1 MKKILLMAFLGS
13 FFCQVGYAQTTPVKT
28 DNQDL
33 ALYRRALKYSDLS
46 SAAFALTQ
54 YLHKGGDSTFQD
66 TLALIY
72 YNMNNLQGAYKM
84 SGEINQQNPKNVTA
98 LSLLADISGRAG
110 EVKTSLEWY
119 EKLVVLSP
127 EAYNHYQLATKQFV
141 LERNLECRQSL
152 QKVIADSAA
161 AKQQKVRLDVGEGYG
176 EDVPVLAAAMNMLGA
191 LAYKEKNTALA
202 EDWYAKAVA
211 VFPEFVIAK
220 QNLDSLKKEA
230 AGGKSQPAGK
240 PAPKPAVK
248 KG

>member
-1 MKKILLMAFLGS
+1 MKQLMLLALCTGMLTVAA
-13 FFCQVGYAQTTPVKT
+13 VAQNATAKQ
-28 DNQDL
+28 DNEDL
-33 ALYRRALKYSDLS
+33 SLYRRALKYSDLS
-46 SAAFALTQ
+46 SAAFALGR

-72 YNMNNLQGAYKM
+72 YNMNNLQGAYKLA
-84 SGEINQQNPKNVTA
+84 GEINQQNAKNVTA

-110 EVKTSLEWY
+110 EVKTSLDWY

-127 EAYNHYQLATKQFV
+127 EAYNYYQLATKQFV

-202 EDWYAKAVA
+202 EEWYTKAVA
-211 VFPEFVIAK
+211 VFPDFVIAK

-230 AGGKSQPAGK
+230 AGGKPQPAGK
-240 PAPKPAVK
+240 PAPKSAVK